1 MAERVA
7 RDRLSPASASS
18 RKGLFSIHNAV
29 ISDPCGWI
37 AQAMMLLPYAEFP
50 FDSVALSIAG
60 DSQHTL
66 PPSLYLAA
74 FNASFACLTRQ
85 SVSSTAT
92 SSSNQGD
99 NSNNGTSATGKRVR
113 LSPHSALDSGS
124 DDSFDICI
132 SSSEHVLAPIAVF
145 GLVRGIDIARRR
157 MFFTLPSLASGSL
170 SAAEGT
176 SVSPSQNP
184 SSSVDLCEYTLVKA
198 VYAPPVVMLYSPAF
212 PYCGYLTGEMVGE
225 GCNAIKVRKN
235 IKRRAHK

>member
-7 RDRLSPASASS
+7 RDRLSPASAS

-37 AQAMMLLPYAEFP
+37 AQAMMLLPYAETP
-50 FDSVALSIAG
+50 FDSVALSIGG

-66 PPSLYLAA
+66 PPSLYLSA
-74 FNASFACLTRQ
+74 FNASFACLTCQ
-85 SVSSTAT
+85 
-92 SSSNQGD
+92 SSSPISSSLNQGD
-99 NSNNGTSATGKRVR
+99 SSGNVISVTGKRVR
-113 LSPHSALDSGS
+113 LSPHSASDSGR

-145 GLVRGIDIARRR
+145 GLVRGIDTARRR
-157 MFFTLPSLASGSL
+157 MLFTLPSLASS
-170 SAAEGT
+170 SSTDTEGT

-184 SSSVDLCEYTLVKA
+184 PSSTEYCEYTLVKA
-198 VYAPPVVMLYSPAF
+198 IYAPPVVMLYSPAF

-235 IKRRAHK
+235 IKRRGHK